1 MCASSSRA
9 VLEARR
15 FSRNYGKVEAVLD
28 VSFAVEKGE
37 IFGLIGPDG
46 GGKTTLLRSLVS
58 LLAIEKGELFF
69 EGRSV
74 GEDPEYVRRNIGYM
88 PQRFS
93 LYQDLTVEENLRF
106 FADLFN
112 VPGEAARER
121 IDNLYEFSGLRDF
134 SDRRA
139 GALSGGMKQKLALSC
154 MLVHS
159 PGTIILD
166 EPTFGVDPVS
176 RNEFWQILFRL
187 RGEGTTILVSTAY
200 MDEAGL
206 CDRVGLMFN
215 GRILAS
221 DEPEALRSRYPGALY
236 GVRTEQPHLILDALE
251 ESGLC
256 GEHHLFGEGVHLA
269 PAEGVSPERI
279 ESYLREK
286 GLIWDSFGPIR
297 AGIEDL
303 FLLLMKGE
311 NHGREI

>member
-1 MCASSSRA
+1 MCASSSGA
-9 VLEARR
+9 ALEARR
-15 FSRNYGKVEAVLD
+15 FSRNYGKVQAVRE
-28 VSFAVEKGE
+28 VSFSVEKGE
-37 IFGLIGPDG
+37 VFGLIGPDG

-58 LLAIEKGELFF
+58 LLSIEEGELFF

-74 GEDPEYVRRNIGYM
+74 REEPDYVRRQIGYM

-93 LYQDLTVEENLRF
+93 LYQDLTVEENLHF

-112 VPGEAARER
+112 VPRGDARKR
-121 IDNLYEFSGLRDF
+121 IDDLYGFSGLRDF
-134 SDRRA
+134 ADRRA

-187 RGEGTTILVSTAY
+187 REEGTTILVSTAY

-206 CDRVGLMFN
+206 CDRVGLMY
-215 GRILAS
+215 GGHLLAV
-221 DEPEALRSRYPGALY
+221 DEPEALRTRYPGTLY
-236 GVRTEQPHLILDALE
+236 GLRTEQPHLALDALE

-256 GEHHLFGEGVHLA
+256 GECHLFGEGVHLTLA
-269 PAEGVSPERI
+269 DEVSSEGI
-279 ESYLREK
+279 ESYLGEK
-286 GLIWDSFGPIR
+286 GLTWESFAPIR

-303 FLLLMKGE
+303 FLLLMKEGS
-311 NHGREI
+311 HGSEA